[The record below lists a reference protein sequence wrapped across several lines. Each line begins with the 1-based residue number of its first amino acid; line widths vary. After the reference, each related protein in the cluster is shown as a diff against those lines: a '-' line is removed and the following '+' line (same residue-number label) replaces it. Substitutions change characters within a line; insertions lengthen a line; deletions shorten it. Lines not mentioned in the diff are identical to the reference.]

1 MVRAAAGLGSSSGLM
16 VSYCSRI
23 MVSRAEG
30 PGRSS
35 GGSLSGEGAD
45 GEAGFFTA
53 CSWTRGR
60 VAQLVERAQLPG
72 DLRSDYRADADFST
86 QLEQKLSGGIL
97 VVQQRM
103 SYAFGSNRAVSEYKK
118 STEALQVLQRVLQ
131 RPVALTPS
139 RSTGHESTGYPA
151 GRRLAGEGDLHG
163 GHDRRHD
170 RRKG

>member
-1 MVRAAAGLGSSSGLM
+1 MVRAAAGLGSASGLVVSYGSSLMVKVAAGLGSSSGLM

-60 VAQLVERAQLPG
+60 VAQLGERAQLPG
-72 DLRSDYRADADFST
+72 DFAQTIELMLTS
-86 QLEQKLSGGIL
+86 
-97 VVQQRM
+97 QRNW
-103 SYAFGSNRAVSEYKK
+103 SRNYLAEFWLYSSE
-118 STEALQVLQRVLQ
+118 
-131 RPVALTPS
+131 
-139 RSTGHESTGYPA
+139 
-151 GRRLAGEGDLHG
+151 
-163 GHDRRHD
+163 
-170 RRKG
+170 